1 MRVRSLVFI
10 LLVVS
15 SMLLLVAG
23 CSRDATPPADTSSD
37 QVNPPVFDITIT
49 DLVVDA
55 DGDEIVAFV
64 NAVPVSRN
72 DFERGKQLLYS
83 RYQPIYAQIGLSIE
97 SQLEGAQG
105 RLFELRIEDE
115 ALEMA
120 TTRAL
125 IAEEL
130 NRRNAT
136 VSDTDVDAEFQRQYA
151 QLLAALGMSEQELKD
166 AFDAGELAGVEIGDL
181 TFNQF
186 IANTKQT
193 IREELE
199 SQAAQRVIAGPIDHA
214 EEQLIAFFE
223 QHRSD
228 YDTPEQVRVSHIL
241 VETEARARQ
250 GLAVLGAGGI
260 FSDLAREISIDTD
273 TSERGGDLGWFGRGQ
288 LAAPF
293 EYAAFATPVGEVS
306 GIIRTEFG
314 YHIILVT
321 DYQPEHMPQ
330 YEDVADLVASDF
342 DALAVEQ
349 RFEEWYT
356 AARVAAIISIQDL
369 MLDAFRKQ
377 QEDVDQG
384 LQAYLRLRDEDMVD
398 DPYLDYII
406 GTIYEIKMDE
416 AQSRRLGIASGQQE
430 QIDALDAEIET
441 NRSQAL
447 ASYRA
452 ALSQL
457 EDNAEIDAR
466 IKSLESSL

>member
-1 MRVRSLVFI
+1 
-10 LLVVS
+10 
-15 SMLLLVAG
+15 
-23 CSRDATPPADTSSD
+23 
-37 QVNPPVFDITIT
+37 
-49 DLVVDA
+49 
-55 DGDEIVAFV
+55 
-64 NAVPVSRN
+64 
-72 DFERGKQLLYS
+72 
-83 RYQPIYAQIGLSIE
+83 
-97 SQLEGAQG
+97 
-105 RLFELRIEDE
+105 
-115 ALEMA
+115 MA

-125 IAEEL
+125 IEEEL
-130 NRRNAT
+130 NRRGAT
-136 VSDTDVDAEFQRQYA
+136 VSDTDVDAEFQGQYA
-151 QLLAALGMSEQELKD
+151 QFLAALGMSEQELKD

-193 IREELE
+193 VREELE
-199 SQAAQRVIAGPIDHA
+199 SQAIQRVIAGPIDHE

-228 YDTPEQVRVSHIL
+228 YDTPEQIRVSHIL
-241 VETEARARQ
+241 VETEERAQQ

-260 FSDLAREISIDTD
+260 FRDLAREISIDTD
-273 TSERGGDLGWFGRGQ
+273 TSEQGGDLGWFERGR
-288 LAAPF
+288 LSAPF

-321 DYQPEHMPQ
+321 DYQPEHMPT
-330 YEDVADLVASDF
+330 YEDVADLVAGDF
-342 DALAVEQ
+342 DALVVDQ

-356 AARVAAIISIQDL
+356 AARVAAIISIEDL

-384 LQAYLRLRDEDMVD
+384 LQAYLRLRDEGLVD
-398 DPYLDYII
+398 EPYLDYII
-406 GTIYEIKMDE
+406 GTIYEMKMDE

-430 QIDALDAEIET
+430 QIDAVEAEIET

-457 EDNAEIDAR
+457 EDSAEIDAR
-466 IKSLESSL
+466 IKSLESDL